1 MQERIYELEKAYKR
15 YLKKLWL
22 KRVLGLFVGIFAL
35 WGVFFFWEKWQEK
48 KALSSKINAEKRLLE
63 DKISQAKITQEK
75 QKINHQKLEREKE
88 LLREELELLQNPV
101 QKFII
106 SSNALN
112 LANLKRSF
120 YQNPSIE
127 KALKLAELYLEN
139 KDYKKSIFWSLKANE
154 MDASSKQSLLLFA
167 KAKEALGEVVEAKR
181 VLELYEA
188 R

>member
-1 MQERIYELEKAYKR
+1 M
-15 YLKKLWL
+15 
-22 KRVLGLFVGIFAL
+22 
-35 WGVFFFWEKWQEK
+35 
-48 KALSSKINAEKRLLE
+48 
-63 DKISQAKITQEK
+63 
-75 QKINHQKLEREKE
+75 
-88 LLREELELLQNPV
+88 